1 MRRDDEGSEQS
12 PCGCDPAH
20 AHLWQE
26 AVVALQQQRAQLCP
40 AQVLQLVLLQDRLI
54 VIQVQLVGEDA
65 SSPAVEHTH
74 TCDKNTYS
82 HTLI

>member
-1 MRRDDEGSEQS
+1 MRHDDDDSERS

-54 VIQVQLVGEDA
+54 VTRVQLMGEDA
-65 SSPAVEHTH
+65 FSPSVQHTH
-74 TCDKNTYS
+74 TCYKNTY
-82 HTLI
+82 L

>member
-1 MRRDDEGSEQS
+1 MRHDDEDSEQS

-54 VIQVQLVGEDA
+54 VM
-65 SSPAVEHTH
+65 
-74 TCDKNTYS
+74 
-82 HTLI
+82 

>member
-1 MRRDDEGSEQS
+1 MRQDDEDSEQS

-40 AQVLQLVLLQDRLI
+40 AQVLQLVLLQDQLI
-54 VIQVQLVGEDA
+54 VIRVQLVGQDT
-65 SSPAVEHTH
+65 SSVEHTH
-74 TCDKNTYS
+74 SCDKNTNS
-82 HTLI
+82 

>member
-1 MRRDDEGSEQS
+1 MRHDDEDSEQS

-54 VIQVQLVGEDA
+54 VMRVQLVGEDA
-65 SSPAVEHTH
+65 CFSVEHTH

-82 HTLI
+82 